1 MKKLGLVFILLG
13 AAAQSA
19 SATQQ
24 GVSEKDIGFWPEK
37 DCRSTSKAAGIYSY
51 VSGDAM
57 QNADAANKAGQTE
70 QMKESYESALLF
82 SQMSANLAA
91 TFEAFCKNNP
101 KYDVKASD

>member
-1 MKKLGLVFILLG
+1 MKRLGFVVILLG
-13 AAAQSA
+13 AAAQSTLA
-19 SATQQ
+19 AQQ
-24 GVSEKDIGFWPEK
+24 EVSESDIGFWAEK

-51 VSGDAM
+51 VSGAAM

-101 KYDVKASD
+101 KHDVKVSD

>member
-1 MKKLGLVFILLG
+1 MRKLGFVLILLG

-19 SATQQ
+19 CATQQ
-24 GVSEKDIGFWPEK
+24 EVSERDIGFWAEK

-51 VSGDAM
+51 VSGAAM

-91 TFEAFCKNNP
+91 TFEAFCRNNP
-101 KYDVKASD
+101 THDVKVAD